1 MRIDSL
7 FPTPVGINKLERD
20 LTDLEKTFLLNQ
32 STYQNTG
39 NISSLD
45 TYILNKPELS
55 DLRVFIQQNLNDFFD
70 SAYKPSGDLE
80 LYITQSW
87 VNYTRPKEFHHR
99 HNHANSIISGVFYID
114 VDNQHDKIYFHR
126 DMANRQIDI
135 EAREYHQF
143 NCLTWFV
150 PIENNML
157 VLFPS
162 IMTHS
167 VEQTLNN
174 VKTRSSLAFNTF
186 VRGFI
191 GTDESMTGLKLS

>member
-1 MRIDSL
+1 MRIDGL
-7 FPTPVGINKLERD
+7 FPTPVGISKLERD

-32 STYQNTG
+32 ETYLNTG
-39 NISSLD
+39 NLSSLD

-55 DLRVFIQQNLNDFFD
+55 NLKSFIQSNLNEYFD
-70 SAYKPSGDLE
+70 SVYKPNNE
-80 LYITQSW
+80 VEIYITQSW

-114 VDNQHDKIYFHR
+114 VEYQNDKIYFHR
-126 DMANRQIDI
+126 DMPGGIVID
-135 EAREYHQF
+135 AREYHEF

-150 PIENNML
+150 PVENNLL

-162 IMTHS
+162 TMTHS

-186 VRGFI
+186 IRGFI